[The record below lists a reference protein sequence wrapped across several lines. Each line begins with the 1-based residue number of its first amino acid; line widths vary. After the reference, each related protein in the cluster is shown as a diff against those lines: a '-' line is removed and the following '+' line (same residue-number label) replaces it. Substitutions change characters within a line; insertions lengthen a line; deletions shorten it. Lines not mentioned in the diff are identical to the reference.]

1 MKIQTVVLGTWHSC
15 SLPKDEFKK
24 LIKESVK
31 AGYFIIDTAESYCS
45 TKSEILIGE
54 VLKEIDRDKIMIIS
68 KLGPNH
74 LSYEDVLKY
83 GREISKRISSRVDV
97 LLSHVPNPNIDL
109 RETLDAMRELK
120 REGTIRMFGLS
131 NYSIEDIR
139 LGLRK
144 GISVV
149 ENEFNLL
156 YHDDLRELKFCNDYG
171 IAFLA
176 YRALAGGEL
185 LKEPYLSILKK
196 VGEEYD
202 KTPAQVAIKW
212 IIQKGA
218 FPIVGSS
225 NRNHLIEDLDIDW
238 NLSNTSIRELDKNFK
253 IN

>member
-15 SLPKDEFKK
+15 SLPTDKFKE
-24 LIKESVK
+24 LIKDAIKV
-31 AGYFIIDTAESYCS
+31 GYFIIDTAESYCN
-45 TKSEILIGE
+45 TKSESMLGD
-54 VLKEIDRDKIMIIS
+54 VLKEINRDKIMIIS

-83 GREISKRISSRVDV
+83 GREISDRIGSRVDV

-120 REGTIRMFGLS
+120 KEGIIRMFGLS

-149 ENEFNLL
+149 ENELNLL
-156 YHDDLRELKFCNDYG
+156 YHDNLRELKFCNDHG

-196 VGEEYD
+196 VGREHN
-202 KTPAQVAIKW
+202 KTPSQVAIRW

-218 FPIVGSS
+218 FPIVGST
-225 NRNHLIEDLDIDW
+225 NINHLIEDLDIDW
-238 NLSNTSIRELDKNFK
+238 NLSRDSIRELDKILK
-253 IN
+253 

>member
-15 SLPKDEFKK
+15 SLPKEKFKE
-24 LIKESVK
+24 LIKDAVK
-31 AGYFIIDTAESYCS
+31 IGYFIIDTAESYCN
-45 TKSEILIGE
+45 TNSESMLGE
-54 VLKEIDRDKIMIIS
+54 VLREIDRDKIMIIS

-83 GREISKRISSRVDV
+83 GREISKRIGSRVDV

-120 REGTIRMFGLS
+120 KEGTIRMFGLS
-131 NYSIEDIR
+131 NYSLKDIYI
-139 LGLRK
+139 GWK
-144 GISVV
+144 NGISVV
-149 ENEFNLL
+149 ENELNLL
-156 YHDDLRELKFCNDYG
+156 YHDNLRELEFCNNHG

-185 LKEPYLSILKK
+185 LKEPYLNILTKIGK
-196 VGEEYD
+196 EYN
-202 KTPAQVAIKW
+202 KTPSQVAIKW

-225 NRNHLIEDLDIDW
+225 KANHLIEDLNIDW
-238 NLSNTSIRELDKNFK
+238 YLSKYSMRELDKNFK